1 MVKSFLWIIWVC
13 MFEGVCVCVCVVCM
27 WGCGVCRCVCVFF
40 TYFENNSWKW
50 QGEIRTPPPLLG
62 PVACDMRGK
71 KPCLTSRT
79 QKETV
84 PDFLVVQR
92 PRLQASNAENP
103 CELIP
108 GQETRPCT
116 LRLKIPHAS
125 RRAKTLCRPAG
136 TQRSQVNEYIFLK
149 GKKQC
154 QYEIGSIS
162 LGRKGEKI
170 LRKMLKAYIY
180 IYIFRGL

>member
-1 MVKSFLWIIWVC
+1 MVQW
-13 MFEGVCVCVCVVCM
+13 
-27 WGCGVCRCVCVFF
+27 
-40 TYFENNSWKW
+40 
-50 QGEIRTPPPLLG
+50 
-62 PVACDMRGK
+62 
-71 KPCLTSRT
+71 
-79 QKETV
+79 
-84 PDFLVVQR
+84 

-108 GQETRPCT
+108 GQETRSCT

-125 RRAKTLCRPAG
+125 RRTKTLCRPAG

-180 IYIFRGL
+180 IYIYIYIYSEDFRNKLQGFSCSSAEWRAWASLRAHSPWLCLFSLCKFDR